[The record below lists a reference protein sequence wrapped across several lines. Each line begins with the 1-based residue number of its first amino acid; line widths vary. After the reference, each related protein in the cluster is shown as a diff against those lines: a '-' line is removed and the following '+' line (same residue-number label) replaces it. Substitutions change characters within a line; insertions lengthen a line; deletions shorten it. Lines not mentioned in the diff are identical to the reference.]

1 MPCTSIPD
9 PQSCLRKMLKM
20 NFMIVIM
27 RLGDEIDF
35 WYAGFS
41 NTCEAR
47 KIQAPQAQCKH
58 PSRVS
63 FRFAPINP
71 VGLIAQLVARL
82 LDIHSR
88 LPKLLMLVE
97 KTKTLTDFFFWMI
110 LGATWWKH
118 FDAKMFSCFAVSQG
132 FLPTSSGSTI
142 FFSFSGLFGAATRQ
156 WTITWLTL
164 ANRWHRKRWGRAAES
179 FLSLDFNG
187 FEFGWFKTQ
196 FFRSHGIFHHQ
207 GSLFEKFLPGLW
219 AYYPPICCHLARW
232 THGGTT
238 RGKRDTLV
246 WVKRLNARL

>member
-142 FFSFSGLFGAATRQ
+142 FFFIFRIVRRRDSPMDNNLAHISQQVAPQAVGQGCWKLPFIGFQWIWIWMIQNPSLQKPRGYSIIKSVCLRNFCQVFGHIILPFAAIWHVGPMGERQGERGTPWYGL
-156 WTITWLTL
+156 
-164 ANRWHRKRWGRAAES
+164 
-179 FLSLDFNG
+179 NG
-187 FEFGWFKTQ
+187 
-196 FFRSHGIFHHQ
+196 
-207 GSLFEKFLPGLW
+207 
-219 AYYPPICCHLARW
+219 
-232 THGGTT
+232 
-238 RGKRDTLV
+238 
-246 WVKRLNARL
+246 

>member
-142 FFSFSGLFGAATRQ
+142 FFFIFRIVRRRDSPMDNNLAHISQQVAPQAVGQGCWKLPFIGFQWIWIWMIQNPILQKPRDIPSSSQFVWEIFARSLGILSSHLLPFG
-156 WTITWLTL
+156 TL
-164 ANRWHRKRWGRAAES
+164 DPWGNDKGKE
-179 FLSLDFNG
+179 G
-187 FEFGWFKTQ
+187 
-196 FFRSHGIFHHQ
+196 
-207 GSLFEKFLPGLW
+207 
-219 AYYPPICCHLARW
+219 HL
-232 THGGTT
+232 GMG
-238 RGKRDTLV
+238 
-246 WVKRLNARL
+246 